1 MSCQSYTLK
10 RWQNLS
16 RSGIYVR
23 RFEWRIKF
31 VGHKCPAYKH
41 SVSSAI
47 GWRAAAVSFA
57 AGLPQFQAA
66 SNHQRQPEKT
76 KPLGIEP
83 NGFLL
88 DGLIFQAASTRAR
101 LLGQPETFP
110 APLRLA
116 GKPCAGKE

>member
-31 VGHKCPAYKH
+31 VGHKCPTYKH

-57 AGLPQFQAA
+57 AGLPRFQAA
-66 SNHQRQPEKT
+66 SNHQSQPEKT
-76 KPLGIEP
+76 KPLGVISQTV
-83 NGFLL
+83 FWL
-88 DGLIFQAASTRAR
+88 DGLVFRLPIETAR
-101 LLGQPETFP
+101 LLLACCP
-110 APLRLA
+110 ALPPSLDSAAR
-116 GKPCAGKE
+116 G